1 MIQGRCGE
9 YTVRII
15 KRGAR
20 AAPILPAIVMIPVAV
35 ALEVQK
41 IQRESGKNPPVSS
54 VTDYFALIMRDTTT
68 VFRHVKTDSYF
79 SYVLLFACNFFSST
93 QVP

>member
-41 IQRESGKNPPVSS
+41 IQRESGKNPHVSF
-54 VTDYFALIMRDTTT
+54 VTDYFALIMR
-68 VFRHVKTDSYF
+68 HH
-79 SYVLLFACNFFSST
+79 SS
-93 QVP
+93 V